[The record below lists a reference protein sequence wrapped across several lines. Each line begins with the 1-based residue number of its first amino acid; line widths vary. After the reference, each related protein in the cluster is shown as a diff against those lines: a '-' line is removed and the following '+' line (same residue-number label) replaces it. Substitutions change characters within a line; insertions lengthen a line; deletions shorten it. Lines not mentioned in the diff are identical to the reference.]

1 MTDNLKLPESFEWQ
15 TKTLVKGELDASS
28 VYIHIRRGCALAV
41 ADDLI
46 LNTNEIRTLL
56 KAMEVVEAT
65 IKARNQPN

>member
-1 MTDNLKLPESFEWQ
+1 MSDNLKLPESFEWQ

-28 VYIHIRRGCALAV
+28 VYIHIRRGRALAV